1 MPRRCTVCDH
11 PESHGFDEALV
22 SGAPYRSVAK
32 RFEVS
37 ESAVYRHKTE
47 HLSAHLPKAKEV
59 EVSVELTGQKV
70 GKADE
75 VVLTDKGQELVEVRR
90 SQLSSSSPLSLGVS
104 DDDEEKTTPK
114 KTSSKPKKPKSAEE
128 EEELRSQLTNRDI
141 QLHLH
146 RGRRPSL
153 PRVGEVGPEMALDIE
168 TYERVKRDA
177 VLYTKCS
184 VRLISLHYSGESWFI
199 DCDHVPNELV
209 VSPFRSRCTMSWC
222 WNAPRRKPEESR
234 CGSRRR
240 WARPWRRSWAKSL
253 ADRGRQRSAMVR
265 AGVSAW
271 SWRTLK
277 VKQNA
282 NG

>member
-22 SGAPYRSVAK
+22 SGAPYGSVGK
-32 RFEVS
+32 GLEVS

-104 DDDEEKTTPK
+104 DDD
-114 KTSSKPKKPKSAEE
+114 
-128 EEELRSQLTNRDI
+128 EELRSQLTNRDI

-240 WARPWRRSWAKSL
+240 WARPWRRSWAR
-253 ADRGRQRSAMVR
+253 AWRTEVGRGRL
-265 AGVSAW
+265 W
-271 SWRTLK
+271 
-277 VKQNA
+277 
-282 NG
+282 